1 MMLLVAPSWREKE
14 LSGFTF
20 PLMSVMEIHL
30 DGLRESPSSP
40 AALSMHWIA
49 SWWSLVSELMM
60 VRSSAYP
67 LHLCSMPGI
76 Y

>member
-1 MMLLVAPSWREKE
+1 MFLVDPSWRGKE

-20 PLMSVMEIHL
+20 PLMSVKEIHL

-40 AALSMHWIA
+40 AALSMHWIT
-49 SWWSLVSELMM
+49 SWRSLISMLMM
-60 VRSSAYP
+60 VRASVYP
-67 LHLCSMPGI
+67 LHWCSRPGI